1 MRVIIAGSRSILDPA
16 IVEAAIAA
24 SGFEITEL
32 VCGMASGVDRLG
44 YWWAKQNDVP
54 IIEKPAAWND
64 LEAPRARI
72 RTNRFGKRY
81 NANAGCDRNGK
92 MAHCAAEVNGALI
105 AVWDGKSSGTGNMI
119 EHARAYRLLTY
130 VHLVL

>member
-1 MRVIIAGSRSILDPA
+1 
-16 IVEAAIAA
+16 
-24 SGFEITEL
+24 
-32 VCGMASGVDRLG
+32 MAPGVDMLG
-44 YWWAKQNDVP
+44 WHWATQRGILVL
-54 IIEKPAAWND
+54 EKPAAWND

-119 EHARAYRLLTY
+119 EHARAYRLSTY